1 MLGLM
6 LGCML
11 AIMLEHMLGHMLG
24 INARK
29 ATRTVPEEVVGKF
42 EIR

>member
-11 AIMLEHMLGHMLG
+11 AIMLQHMLGHMLG
-24 INARK
+24 INARE
-29 ATRTVPEEVVGKF
+29 ATTTVPEEVVRKF